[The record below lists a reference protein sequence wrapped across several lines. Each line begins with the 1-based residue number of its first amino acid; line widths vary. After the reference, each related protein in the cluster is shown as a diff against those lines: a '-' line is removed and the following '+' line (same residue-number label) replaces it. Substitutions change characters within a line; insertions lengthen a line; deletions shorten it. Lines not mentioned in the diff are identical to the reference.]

1 MRKKN
6 RETEEEEAREITKTG
21 EASVRTA
28 EKSEKES
35 RVRFGKEMIKYEKN
49 ARLG

>member
-6 RETEEEEAREITKTG
+6 RETEEEAREITKTG

-28 EKSEKES
+28 ERSEKES
-35 RVRFGKEMIKYEKN
+35 RVRFGKEVIKYEKN
-49 ARLG
+49 AR